1 VSKFT
6 QNERATIKSIVAT
19 LSIKKIPEV
28 EIINEIYR
36 QTNKLVSR
44 RSLCN
49 VKQQIK
55 KDSSKWYSQL
65 REDNNSYIHEFK
77 ERINEIADLQRRH
90 YKIIDDNANNAPI
103 QQLSLAALH
112 KLNVTLSSYY
122 DILPGHKQT
131 GGGTEAQADKSQTG
145 VRMSPAGHYTR
156 MPLVE
161 NCRCI
166 LSGVHT
172 DTIRHIEC
180 HWCMHVWCANA
191 IEQDWCP
198 NPECTHGIKGNE
210 FEPWDA
216 NYKWI
221 ECSCGMWFKTQEIL
235 QAHLAAYPHS
245 NVNNNEEA

>member
-1 VSKFT
+1 MNQGNDIPQEETNWNELSERKKERKFIFLKGENRNVSKFT
-6 QNERATIKSIVAT
+6 KNERATIKSIVAT

-55 KDSSKWYSQL
+55 KDSGKWYKEL
-65 REDNNSYIHEFK
+65 REGEFEYLHCFK
-77 ERINEIADLQRRH
+77 ERIDEIGDLQKRH
-90 YKIIDDNANNAPI
+90 YKIIDDNANNASI
-103 QQLSLAALH
+103 QQASLAALH

-131 GGGTEAQADKSQTG
+131 GGVGEADKAQTQTG

-172 DTIRHIEC
+172 DTVRHIEC
-180 HWCMHVWCANA
+180 HWCLHVWCANA
-191 IEQDWCP
+191 VAQDWCP
-198 NPECTHGIKGNE
+198 NPECKHG
-210 FEPWDA
+210 
-216 NYKWI
+216 
-221 ECSCGMWFKTQEIL
+221 STL
-235 QAHLAAYPHS
+235 R
-245 NVNNNEEA
+245 